1 MRVLIAGSGGRE
13 HALAWA
19 IARSPRV
26 EKVYTAPGNGGTAQ
40 VGENVDIAA
49 TQVDRLVA
57 FAADRTIDLTVIGPE
72 APLMEGIVDSFQAAG
87 LRCYGPRRDAAR
99 LEGSKVHAKE
109 FMRRY
114 GVPTADFAV
123 FDEAEA
129 ARRYVSE
136 RGAPIVI
143 KADGLAAGK
152 GVIVAATVEEAH
164 AAIDD
169 IMVTKAFGAAG
180 KRVVVEECL
189 QGDEVSVH
197 AICAGQRALLLPS
210 SQDHKRAHDGDRG
223 PNTGG
228 MGAYAPVPSF
238 TAADMEAVRE
248 SIIEPTLRGLAEE
261 GIEYSGT
268 LYAGLM
274 RTAAGPRVL
283 EFNVRFGDPETQVIL
298 PLVRGDVF
306 DLLYA
311 SASGELPHS
320 VDLWDARTAATVVMA
335 SEGYPG
341 SYQKGLAIGGLDD
354 AAGDD
359 RVVFHAG
366 TARTGDGFVT
376 TGGRVLAVSAWGDD
390 VRAALDSAYRGV
402 EAIHFDGAFWR
413 RDIGYRAL

>member
-1 MRVLIAGSGGRE
+1 MKVLIAGSGGRE

-49 TQVDRLVA
+49 TDVDRLVA
-57 FAADRTIDLTVIGPE
+57 FAADRSVDLTVIGPE

-99 LEGSKVHAKE
+99 LEGSKVYAKE
-109 FMRRY
+109 FMRRHA
-114 GVPTADFAV
+114 VPTADFAV
-123 FDEAEA
+123 FEDAEA
-129 ARRYVSE
+129 ARKHVSD

-164 AAIDD
+164 AAIDA
-169 IMVTKAFGAAG
+169 IMVARAFGPAG
-180 KRVVVEECL
+180 NRVVVEECL

-238 TAADMEAVRE
+238 TDADMEAVRE
-248 SIIEPTLRGLAEE
+248 TVIEPTLRGLADD

-306 DLLYA
+306 DLLFA
-311 SASGELPHS
+311 SASGELPRA
-320 VDLWDARTAATVVMA
+320 VDLWDERTVATVVMA
-335 SEGYPG
+335 SGGYPG
-341 SYQKGLAIGGLDD
+341 SYEKGLAIGGLDD
-354 AAGDD
+354 AVADD

-366 TARTGDGFVT
+366 TARSGSGFVT

-390 VRAALDSAYRGV
+390 IRAALDSAYRGV
-402 EAIHFDGAFWR
+402 GAIHFDGAFWR
-413 RDIGYRAL
+413 TDIGHRAL